1 VVVTLSNRKIT
12 PGRGI
17 QYTPKTSIKWANEFN
32 ELVDSFKSRNELISA
47 LIEDGLKVRNGSYKE
62 QGIYLPLDTF
72 ANDQL
77 ALLKT
82 EEGQRILYNIV
93 SLIVGNPEGTA
104 LAQQM
109 VQPVSQKSK
118 SASSPIVPSEAP
130 VNHEEDAKEGKG
142 QSNEA
147 LSKLLKLGKMTN
159 LKG

>member
-1 VVVTLSNRKIT
+1 MSNRKIT

-32 ELVDSFKSRNELISA
+32 ELVDGFKSRNELISA

-72 ANDQL
+72 SNDQL

-93 SLIVGNPEGTA
+93 SLIVGNPEGAA

-109 VQPVSQKSK
+109 VQPVSQKSQL
-118 SASSPIVPSEAP
+118 ASSPIVPSEVP
-130 VNHEEDAKEGKG
+130 LNHEEDTKEGKG

>member
-1 VVVTLSNRKIT
+1 MVVTLSNRKIT

-32 ELVDSFKSRNELISA
+32 ELADSFKSRNELISA

-77 ALLKT
+77 AILKT
-82 EEGQRILYNIV
+82 EEGQKILYNIV
-93 SLIVGNPEGTA
+93 SLIVGNPEGAA

-109 VQPVSQKSK
+109 VQPVPQRSK
-118 SASSPIVPSEAP
+118 AAFSPIVPSEGQE
-130 VNHEEDAKEGKG
+130 NHEEDTKEGKD

-159 LKG
+159 LRG

>member
-1 VVVTLSNRKIT
+1 MSNRKIT

-32 ELVDSFKSRNELISA
+32 ELADSFKSRNELISA

-77 ALLKT
+77 AILKT
-82 EEGQRILYNIV
+82 EEGQKILYNIV
-93 SLIVGNPEGTA
+93 SLIVGNPEGAA

-109 VQPVSQKSK
+109 VQPVPQRSK
-118 SASSPIVPSEAP
+118 AASSPIVPSEGQE
-130 VNHEEDAKEGKG
+130 NHEEDTKEGKD

-159 LKG
+159 LRG

>member
-1 VVVTLSNRKIT
+1 MSNRKIT

-32 ELVDSFKSRNELISA
+32 ELADSFKSRNELISA

-62 QGIYLPLDTF
+62 QGIYLPLDAF
-72 ANDQL
+72 ANEQL
-77 ALLKT
+77 AILKT
-82 EEGQRILYNIV
+82 EEGQKILYNIV
-93 SLIVGNPEGTA
+93 SLIVGNPEGAA

-109 VQPVSQKSK
+109 VQPVPEKSK
-118 SASSPIVPSEAP
+118 PASTPNSLSEGQ
-130 VNHEEDAKEGKG
+130 VNYEEDTDEGKG

-159 LKG
+159 LRG

>member
-32 ELVDSFKSRNELISA
+32 ELADSFKSRNELISA

-62 QGIYLPLDTF
+62 QGIYLPLDAF
-72 ANDQL
+72 ANEQL
-77 ALLKT
+77 AILKT
-82 EEGQRILYNIV
+82 EEGQKILYNIV
-93 SLIVGNPEGTA
+93 SLIVGNPEGAA

-109 VQPVSQKSK
+109 VQPVPEKSK
-118 SASSPIVPSEAP
+118 PASTPISLSEGQ
-130 VNHEEDAKEGKG
+130 VNHEEDTDEGKG

-159 LKG
+159 LRG

>member
-1 VVVTLSNRKIT
+1 MSNRKIT

-32 ELVDSFKSRNELISA
+32 ELADSFKSRNELISA

-62 QGIYLPLDTF
+62 QGIYLPMDAF
-72 ANDQL
+72 ANEQL
-77 ALLKT
+77 AILKT
-82 EEGQRILYNIV
+82 EEGQKILYNIV
-93 SLIVGNPEGTA
+93 SLIVGNPEGAA

-118 SASSPIVPSEAP
+118 LASSPISLSEGQ
-130 VNHEEDAKEGKG
+130 VNPEEDTDEGKG

-159 LKG
+159 LRG

>member
-1 VVVTLSNRKIT
+1 MVTLSNRKVT

-72 ANDQL
+72 SNDQL

-118 SASSPIVPSEAP
+118 PASSPIVPSEAP

>member
-1 VVVTLSNRKIT
+1 MSNRKIT

-32 ELVDSFKSRNELISA
+32 ELVDGFKSRNELISA

-72 ANDQL
+72 SNDQL

-93 SLIVGNPEGTA
+93 SLIVGNPEGAA

-109 VQPVSQKSK
+109 VQPVSQSL
-118 SASSPIVPSEAP
+118 ASSPIVPSEAP
-130 VNHEEDAKEGKG
+130 LNHEEDTKEGKG

>member
-1 VVVTLSNRKIT
+1 MVVTLSNRKIT

-32 ELVDSFKSRNELISA
+32 ELADSFKSRNELISA

-62 QGIYLPLDTF
+62 QGIYLPLDAF
-72 ANDQL
+72 ANEQL
-77 ALLKT
+77 AILKT
-82 EEGQRILYNIV
+82 EEGQKIIYNIV
-93 SLIVGNPEGTA
+93 SLIVGNPEGAA

-109 VQPVSQKSK
+109 VQPVPQKSK
-118 SASSPIVPSEAP
+118 LASSPISLSEGQ
-130 VNHEEDAKEGKG
+130 VNPEEDTKEVKV

>member
-1 VVVTLSNRKIT
+1 MSNRKIT

-32 ELVDSFKSRNELISA
+32 EMVDSFKSRNELISA

-62 QGIYLPLDTF
+62 QGIYLPLDNF

-93 SLIVGNPEGTA
+93 SLIVGNPEGTV

-109 VQPVSQKSK
+109 VQPVPQKSK
-118 SASSPIVPSEAP
+118 PSSSPLVPEAP
-130 VNHEEDAKEGKG
+130 LNDEEDTQEGKG

>member
-1 VVVTLSNRKIT
+1 MVTLSNRKIT

-32 ELVDSFKSRNELISA
+32 ELADSFKSRNELISA

-62 QGIYLPLDTF
+62 QGIYLPMDAF
-72 ANDQL
+72 ANEQL
-77 ALLKT
+77 AILKT
-82 EEGQRILYNIV
+82 EEGQKILYNIV
-93 SLIVGNPEGTA
+93 SLIVGNPEGAA

-118 SASSPIVPSEAP
+118 LASSPISLSEGQ
-130 VNHEEDAKEGKG
+130 VNPEEDTDEGKG

-159 LKG
+159 LRG